1 MLKEKKQPP
10 LTTAAS
16 VLELNNKVWI
26 TTLGAALSI
35 IAWFVWNPLIA
46 ALFPTRYMTYAVHD
60 SFFKTF
66 GQQLNWWTASGGVI
80 AAVLV
85 LELGVTA
92 LRRVYL
98 PSDTDLWQEIERQG
112 PDHVRGVVDAHT
124 AAEQGRVNVHASLP
138 TPMMGPAIPP
148 PVADLGRRAAG
159 GSGDGEGTIKSE
171 GGHERPVTG
180 RSFG

>member
-1 MLKEKKQPP
+1 M
-10 LTTAAS
+10 
-16 VLELNNKVWI
+16 WI
-26 TTLGAALSI
+26 TALGAALSI

-46 ALFPTRYMTYAVHD
+46 ALYPTRYMKYAVHD

-66 GQQLNWWTASGGVI
+66 GQQLGWWTASGGII
-80 AAVLV
+80 AAVIV

-112 PDHVRGVVDAHT
+112 HRHVRHVVDDHT
-124 AAEQGRVNVHASLP
+124 AAEQGRVHAFMPVP
-138 TPMMGPAIPP
+138 TMGPAIPA
-148 PVADLGRRAAG
+148 PVADLRRPAG